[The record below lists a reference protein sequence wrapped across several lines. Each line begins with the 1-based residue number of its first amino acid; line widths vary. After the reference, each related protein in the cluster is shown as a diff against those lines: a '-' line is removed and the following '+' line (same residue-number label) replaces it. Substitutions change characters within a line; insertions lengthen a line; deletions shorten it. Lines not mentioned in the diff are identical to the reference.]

1 MRVKFRIIPFTIFAI
16 IQFGIQIPLNAAVY
30 DISDIALT
38 PGRDITELNIAWHHI
53 HNDCNCV
60 AEIAEKPNNNE
71 LNAEGTRLSEHSH
84 EFYGSNKFIGVDE
97 NSVVTYACEITVSG
111 LKDSTD
117 YVYRLGNGEGDW
129 SGTHEYA
136 TRDKNRYGLFYV
148 ADPQIGASGPTFEE
162 AKAYIAEYQTRK
174 TYPDLSDENI
184 KLIVDAYVNNAL
196 TETFIGLTELKEAID
211 LLCDTFF
218 KDTTDKLANLKA
230 IDPDLAKEIFALQTA
245 AAEQDSKSWAET
257 VRIMTDKF
265 PEAAFIL
272 SAGDQ
277 VELVNREYE
286 YTGFFSP
293 SELTS
298 LPVAPAIGNHERAV
312 NFKYHFN
319 LPNESSEYGV
329 SIAGGDYYFSHGNA
343 LFIVL
348 NMDATTSLF
357 PQEPPPD
364 PGGSAP
370 GGAPPPPGQ
379 GGGPQGGAPPLPGQ
393 GGGPQGGAPP
403 PPGQGGGP
411 QGGAPPPP
419 GQDIPIDNEEEFE
432 LALSELEQYC
442 DEETGECYDKLE
454 KFKKSVAEH
463 KKFMEEAISAN
474 PNAKWKIV
482 MWHYSIYSAGIH
494 AAENG
499 TRALKYYMVP
509 VLDDLDVDLVL
520 SGHDHCFART
530 YQMLGDDPQPEQE
543 IDKRGRIVNP
553 TGILYLTANSS
564 SGSKYYELHL
574 QYDVEDNPDTEEKEE
589 PDPYFEYVAVANQ
602 LEVPQ
607 FSYINVDSESLEIS
621 TYRTDTMEMIDSY
634 AIVKE
639 GKNLPG
645 K

>member
-1 MRVKFRIIPFTIFAI
+1 MRVKFRIIHFTIFAI
-16 IQFGIQIPLNAAVY
+16 IQFGIQIPLNAAAY
-30 DISDIALT
+30 DVSDIALT
-38 PGRDITELNIAWHHI
+38 PGQDITELNIAWQHI
-53 HNDCNCV
+53 YNDCNCV
-60 AEIAEKPNNNE
+60 VEIAEKPNNNE
-71 LNAEGTRLSEHSH
+71 HNAEGTKLSEHSY
-84 EFYGSNKFIGVDE
+84 EFYGENKFIGMDE

-129 SGTHEYA
+129 SGTYEYA
-136 TRDKNRYGLFYV
+136 TRDKNRYGIFYL

-293 SELTS
+293 PELTS

-312 NFKYHFN
+312 NFNYHFN

-329 SIAGGDYYFSHGNA
+329 NVAGGDYYFSYGNA

-348 NMDATTSLF
+348 NMDATTSMF

-364 PGGSAP
+364 PGGGS
-370 GGAPPPPGQ
+370 
-379 GGGPQGGAPPLPGQ
+379 
-393 GGGPQGGAPP
+393 QGGAPP
-403 PPGQGGGP
+403 PPDQE
-411 QGGAPPPP
+411 
-419 GQDIPIDNEEEFE
+419 IPIDNEEDFE
-432 LALSELEQYC
+432 LALSELEQYR
-442 DEETGECYDKLE
+442 DEVTGECYDKLE
-454 KFKKSVAEH
+454 MFKKSVAEH

-499 TRALKYYMVP
+499 IRALKYYMVP
-509 VLDDLDVDLVL
+509 VLDDLGVDLVL
-520 SGHDHCFART
+520 SGHDHCFTRT

-543 IDKRGRIVNP
+543 IDKRGRIVDP

-574 QYDVEDNPDTEEKEE
+574 QYEVEDNPDTEEKEE
-589 PDPYFEYVAVANQ
+589 PNPYFEYVAVANQ

-634 AIVKE
+634 TIVKE
-639 GKNLPG
+639 GKNPPE